1 MFSPNDVS
9 VTIPTYK
16 VGPYFRAALES
27 VLAER
32 PGEIIL
38 VDDASPTPLPDFCQ
52 EIPGLII
59 LRHETNRGPGA
70 ARNTGI
76 AHSTLPWVS
85 FIDSDDLWIPGKLP
99 LQLRLAQE
107 HGADVLV
114 GVTEFMGPE
123 GGPDPARQEP
133 RHIPGMG
140 SMLVRREVALK
151 IPEDET
157 SYLSEDLDFYMQVKE
172 AGLKLHLHDD
182 PVYRYRRGIE
192 SLTSGVTAE
201 QRKQSLFRTLSRSL
215 SRRRGADSTPK
226 ETSHEISTP

>member
-1 MFSPNDVS
+1 MSSPNQVS
-9 VTIPTYK
+9 VIIPAYK
-16 VGPYFRAALES
+16 VGPHFRAALES
-27 VLAER
+27 VLVEK

-52 EIPGLII
+52 KIPGLII

-76 AHSTLPWVS
+76 ARATLPWVS

-107 HGADVLV
+107 RGADVLV

-123 GGPDPARQEP
+123 GGLDPDRQEP

-140 SMLVRREVALK
+140 SMLIRREVALK
-151 IPEDET
+151 IPQDET
-157 SYLSEDLDFYMQVKE
+157 SYLSEDLDFYMQIKE
-172 AGLKLHLHDD
+172 AGLKLHLHDE

-192 SLTSGVTAE
+192 SLTSDLTTE

-215 SRRRGADSTPK
+215 ARRRATESNSK
-226 ETSHEISTP
+226 ETSHEIPTS